1 MSSADEILNDLE
13 VNRLRK
19 DSAGLGPKAHPSG
32 ITSAILPSL
41 SSVHTSTHTPAANSP
56 SVSKREVELT
66 SAEDFFDKSRKIPD
80 FARAL
85 GDSVNEKLGLQ
96 RIQPRSKFSN
106 SGLPCL
112 VVEPKKRPLEGL
124 PGVKISRAS
133 SFITSSPASAHR
145 SPSLRP
151 GTEFATKGSLHNVSR
166 QFLNFSLEKRVSTS
180 AVYSEDEEFSEPSSG
195 RVRTSSLLR
204 EPFDFG
210 SGIMDY
216 DENQDV
222 ERLAPYG
229 GFLRSNL
236 ELSILNRDN
245 IFSHAPWLIEKAEK
259 GNGSLV
265 NAVELAFENGVIQK
279 NRWVGALSLPCDA
292 VPINVLSDI
301 SDKLHDDYGC
311 DAVFIDDQ
319 TFQGHY
325 NSFCKQIL
333 WPTLHYQIP
342 DDPKSKA
349 FEEHLF
355 NYYKMVN
362 QMIADKVVETYRRE
376 NKDGDPQDP
385 QNMIWVHDYHLFLVP
400 AMVREQCP
408 EAKIGFFLHVSFPS
422 SEVFRCLAQRESLLK
437 GILGADCV
445 TFQTQEYVRH
455 FSQTCS
461 RLLLAD
467 SNEFGLV
474 FNGEFTKVNTIP
486 VGIDV
491 PSLQEVVSSNDVQE
505 WQKMIR
511 ERWREQ
517 TLIVSRDKLDK
528 LRGIKQKLLAYE
540 QYLRKYPE
548 KVEHTVMIQIFIG
561 LQDDA
566 DYETEVMEII
576 SRINSLPKN
585 IYTIQPVV
593 VLRHDID
600 FDQYIALLAEA
611 DAFIVSSMREGLN
624 ITCHEFIVA
633 TQVKK
638 SPLIISE
645 FAGSSHLL
653 QCEGKGALLV
663 NPWDTKHF
671 SEQIEKAMSMDR
683 REKEQRWSSCF
694 EVVKTHNSISWVESC
709 IESTNEAWI
718 FNQDKSSVSVKPF
731 TLEIFANFMGST
743 EDKRLFVINV
753 DDPNFNFDRQG
764 GKSALSL
771 SRVSLIVN
779 NLLLNPK
786 NIVLF
791 ASIMS
796 RVEMEL
802 LFNNVGKAGLIAEF
816 GGYIKLPGK
825 THWISIFDD
834 KQSALWT
841 PQVAQVF
848 KAKAERLP
856 GSKAIVDDCTV
867 RLVANTALI
876 NDPKR
881 SADVMGECIQYVD
894 EAFGDSEQLHATII
908 DGSVVVQQ
916 KNLSV
921 RAVHFLISYY
931 SSDISSDTIT
941 QLFNIKRVESMS
953 GTMFRNAITD
963 SPSAPL
969 PNGTDRLSH
978 FFYSGGLNPIDEGIY
993 VIAHSLQRD
1002 ELVKNTLTVA
1012 VNNSNSHNVSSA
1024 DYSCM
1029 GQNKLFGILGQ
1040 GSSIEMP

>member
-1 MSSADEILNDLE
+1 MSSADEILNESE

-32 ITSAILPSL
+32 IASAILPSL
-41 SSVHTSTHTPAANSP
+41 SSVHTTAHTPIARSP
-56 SVSKREVELT
+56 SGSKREPELS
-66 SAEDFFDKSRKIPD
+66 SAEDFFDKSRKVPEL
-80 FARAL
+80 ARAL
-85 GDSVNEKLGLQ
+85 GDTVNEKLGLQ

-106 SGLPCL
+106 AGLPSL

-124 PGVKISRAS
+124 PGMKISRAS
-133 SFITSSPASAHR
+133 SFINSSPASAHR
-145 SPSLRP
+145 SPSIRP
-151 GTEFATKGSLHNVSR
+151 GSDAPMKGGIHAVSR
-166 QFLNFSLEKRVSTS
+166 QFLNFSLEKRASTS
-180 AVYSEDEEFSEPSSG
+180 AVFSEDEDLSEPSSG
-195 RVRTSSLLR
+195 RIRTSSLLR

-216 DENQDV
+216 DDDQDV
-222 ERLAPYG
+222 ERLAPFG

-236 ELSILNRDN
+236 ELSILNREN
-245 IFSHAPWLIEKAEK
+245 IFSHAPWHIEKAEK
-259 GNGSLV
+259 GNGSLTK
-265 NAVELAFENGVIQK
+265 AVELACESGSIK
-279 NRWVGALSLPCDA
+279 SSRWVGAMSLPCDA
-292 VPINVLSDI
+292 VPLNVLNDI
-301 SDKLHDDYGC
+301 SDKLQNDYGC
-311 DAVFIDDQ
+311 DAVFIDDE

-355 NYYKMVN
+355 NYYKRVN
-362 QMIADKVVETYRRE
+362 QMVADKVVEAYRRE
-376 NKDGDPQDP
+376 NKNADPQDP
-385 QNMIWVHDYHLFLVP
+385 QNMIWIHDYHLFLVP
-400 AMVREQCP
+400 AMVREECP

-422 SEVFRCLAQRESLLK
+422 SEVFRCLAQREALLK
-437 GILGADCV
+437 GVLGADCI
-445 TFQTQEYVRH
+445 TFQIQEYVRH
-455 FSQTCS
+455 FLQTCS

-474 FNGEFTKVNTIP
+474 YNGEFTKVNTIP

-491 PSLQEVVSSNDVQE
+491 PSLQEVVASKDVQE

-511 ERWREQ
+511 DRWREQ

-528 LRGIKQKLLAYE
+528 LRGVKQKLLAYE
-540 QYLRKYPE
+540 QYLRKNPE
-548 KVEHTVMIQIFIG
+548 KTEHTVMIQIFIG
-561 LQDDA
+561 LQDDP
-566 DYETEVMEII
+566 DYETEVMGII

-624 ITCHEFIVA
+624 VTCHEFIVA

-645 FAGSSHLL
+645 FTGSSNLL
-653 QCEGKGALLV
+653 QCDGQGALLV

-671 SEQIEKAMSMDR
+671 GEQIELAMEMSPK
-683 REKEQRWSSCF
+683 EKEARWSSCF

-709 IESTNEAWI
+709 IESTKEAWL
-718 FNQDKSSVSVKPF
+718 FNQDKSSVSGKPF

-743 EDKRLFVINV
+743 EDKRLFIINV
-753 DDPNFNFDRQG
+753 DDPSLNFDRQG

-771 SRVSLIVN
+771 SRVGLIVN
-779 NLLLNPK
+779 KLLLNPK

-825 THWISIFDD
+825 SHWISIFDD

-848 KAKAERLP
+848 EAKAERLP

-867 RLVANTALI
+867 RLVANTALVH
-876 NDPKR
+876 DPKR

-894 EAFGDSEQLHATII
+894 EAFGDSDELHATII

-916 KNLSV
+916 KNLSI

-931 SSDISSDTIT
+931 SSDISSDIIT
-941 QLFNIKRVESMS
+941 QLFNIKRVESVS
-953 GTMFRNAITD
+953 GMMFRNSMTD
-963 SPSAPL
+963 SPAAPL

-993 VIAHSLQRD
+993 DIAHSLQRD
-1002 ELVKNTLTVA
+1002 GLVKNTLTVA

-1029 GQNKLFGILGQ
+1029 GQNKLFAIIGQ
-1040 GSSIEMP
+1040 GTSKET